1 MVRGPGDPLNNS
13 HKISDR
19 RAGDRESHR
28 KYNIM
33 TLLAP
38 QRASAWFVDNK
49 PTNNQKANPVEL
61 YVFFSGFSGV
71 GIGLYVFFRILGP
84 DALDCMFFIRISVVR
99 HKCYSNFPLYAT
111 NFIRISVVRH
121 KFSWR

>member
-38 QRASAWFVDNK
+38 QRASAWFVDNQ

-84 DALDCMFFIRISVVR
+84 DALDCMFFPVSRAGRVGLYVFASAGGLYVVWISVVR
-99 HKCYSNFPLYAT
+99 HKLY
-111 NFIRISVVRH
+111 
-121 KFSWR
+121 